1 MGAKQSNNYQNPRPS
16 QENIQSNNY
25 QNPRPSQQNI
35 QQNKYNEK
43 KETITLD
50 EVYECLEDYKQ
61 VINNVYILNK
71 LLDDNYDYM
80 NEKLNDG
87 DDNPINSI
95 FSDLLHDEYDNS
107 VNEQFVEIIEL
118 TKNPR
123 ELNHCRYLFSCKK
136 YENLDG
142 LSLMNIKTA
151 NVTKTI
157 DDLSYVNVANLLEY
171 RIAEMCRKIPMYGK
185 LYIHSGFSMWTKGVK
200 IYFNLIRKHPL
211 FPEKWIMVSSGLN
224 ISSYTEKNTQDPK
237 QFSNEFRLL
246 MENITQVMNSNVY
259 LQIIEESLEEAQKIA
274 EESITLSEEKNA
286 LYDFSKKVL
295 DNAPYDVNAKLKEQE
310 AKLEAQNSSRMA
322 ANAVTQAKAAQ
333 YSLTEAEA
341 SIATK
346 TTTWEYGTEDEYENL
361 RCIFSGVHPQWNGLY
376 IKDCTLHGS
385 KYNIAEVTFNVMS
398 DIEQYYTQLSNNQI
412 ILSSYVT
419 EYGKHIAIVKI
430 IKHGQDIHFQMK
442 EAHLDMLFGSNV
454 QHSNEQ
460 ETPSQEGGGT
470 RSHIFLDPSTYF
482 VGIGTN
488 ERTTKYSENYA
499 TTKNYNL
506 QHVVIKSGTY
516 PNIVSN
522 RVAENPRHIQSN
534 PKKNNYFFFDQF
546 SSATMR
552 RESNLYTFDEL
563 YQHTEDGSEVEE
575 NTKKYGADI
584 SFELTDKNK
593 NTNEIGNIGMVID
606 KISEN
611 GEVFG
616 GLSIKTK
623 PNLYNI
629 NGKNVIKPGNTIMY
643 VTSDGLLHISGIM
656 LGNKILSVQKD
667 DEDEEHLYWGDDKI
681 L

>member
-1 MGAKQSNNYQNPRPS
+1 MGAKQSNNSRNPPS
-16 QENIQSNNY
+16 KQENT
-25 QNPRPSQQNI
+25 
-35 QQNKYNEK
+35 QQNKYK
-43 KETITLD
+43 DKIETITLD

-61 VINNVYILNK
+61 VINNVYVLNK
-71 LLDDNYDYM
+71 LLDDNYDYIK
-80 NEKLNDG
+80 EKLNEG

-95 FSDLLHDEYDNS
+95 FSELLHDDYDKS
-107 VNEQFVEIIEL
+107 ANEQFCEIIEL
-118 TKNPR
+118 TKHPK
-123 ELNHCRYLFSCKK
+123 ELNSCRYLFSCKK
-136 YENLDG
+136 YEELDG

-151 NVTKTI
+151 NVSDTI
-157 DDLSYVNVANLLEY
+157 DNLSYVNVANLLEY
-171 RIAEMCRKIPMYGK
+171 KITEMCRKIPMYGK
-185 LYIHSGFSMWTKGVK
+185 LYLHSGFSMWTKGIK
-200 IYFNLIRKHPL
+200 ICFNLIRRHPL
-211 FPEKWIMVSSGLN
+211 FPDKWIMISSGLN
-224 ISSYTEKNTQDPK
+224 INDYTENKVESPQH
-237 QFSNEFRLL
+237 FSNEFRLL

-274 EESITLSEEKNA
+274 EENITLSEEKNA
-286 LYDFSKKVL
+286 LYNFSKKVL
-295 DNAPYDVNAKLKEQE
+295 DSAPYDMNAKQKEQE
-310 AKLEAQNSSRMA
+310 AKMEAQNASRMA

-333 YSLTEAEA
+333 YTLTEAEA

-346 TTTWEYGTEDEYENL
+346 TTTWEYGPESEYENL
-361 RCIFSGVHPQWNGLY
+361 RCIFSGVHPQWNGLF
-376 IKDCTLHGS
+376 IRDCTLHGS

-398 DIEQYYTQLSNNQI
+398 DIEQYYPLLMNNQT
-412 ILSSYVT
+412 ILSTYTT

-430 IKHGQDIHFQMK
+430 IKHGEDVHFQMK
-442 EAHLDMLFGSNV
+442 EAHLDMLFGTNI
-454 QHSNEQ
+454 QDSNEEEMQNQ
-460 ETPSQEGGGT
+460 EGGT

-482 VGIGTN
+482 VGIGTS
-488 ERTTKYSENYA
+488 ERTTKYSENYV
-499 TTKNYNL
+499 TTKNYNV

-584 SFELTDKNK
+584 SFELTDKGK

-623 PNLYNI
+623 PNVHNI

-656 LGNKILSVQKD
+656 LGNKILSVQKED
-667 DEDEEHLYWGDDKI
+667 EEDEEHLYWGDKKI